1 MVYLLLTDKS
11 PCLLLLYTNVYYLCI
26 VSLKMMNQEKE
37 LKAQIKQ
44 IDNNLLFY
52 SSYWDLLLSQGI
64 RQEELM
70 RRLDVLLDKRLT
82 LKNELKG

>member
-1 MVYLLLTDKS
+1 
-11 PCLLLLYTNVYYLCI
+11 
-26 VSLKMMNQEKE
+26 MMNQEKE

>member
-1 MVYLLLTDKS
+1 MVLLLLTDKS
-11 PCLLLLYTNVYYLCI
+11 PSLLSLSTNVYYLCI

-52 SSYWDLLLSQGI
+52 SSCWDLLLSQGI
-64 RQEELM
+64 RQEELL